1 MSLFKEALA
10 KQEKESKLV
19 RFANVIEFV
28 GEGGRLELASVRNIG
43 RDSKKRVSF
52 ALFDKDGG
60 EPVIYSASGI
70 LHKEILACNTTKEV
84 EAKLTEI
91 LLTAVIWDIKG
102 ERLNTETD
110 KMEATKR
117 RVVGVEAEGTGL
129 GSTVTKELIKQAKE
143 RVKAPRQLVWEDTIA
158 FGN

>member
-10 KQEKESKLV
+10 KQQKESKLV
-19 RFANVIEFV
+19 KFANVIDFI
-28 GEGGRLELASVRNIG
+28 GEGGRLEIASARNIS
-43 RDSKKRVSF
+43 RDSEKGL
-52 ALFDKDGG
+52 ALALIDKDGDR
-60 EPVIYSASGI
+60 VVYSASGI
-70 LHKEILACNTTKEV
+70 ISREILACDTTKEV

-91 LLTAVIWDIKG
+91 LLTGVIW
-102 ERLNTETD
+102 ETTRTRLNTETD
-110 KMEATKR
+110 KMETVNR

-143 RVKAPRQLVWEDTIA
+143 RVKEPRKLVWEDTIA